1 MTTNNNLSPA
11 EFNFVSGLVR
21 EKSAIVL
28 ETGKE
33 YLVESRLSALART
46 LKYESINALVKELQ
60 TKMDPLLTEQVIE
73 AMTTNETLFFRD
85 RHPFEALQEDII
97 PNLIKQN
104 ALTRTLTFW
113 CAASSSGQ
121 EPYSFCIMLR
131 EHFPELLGWRINFLA
146 TDISQLMLKRTQEGI
161 YSQLEINRGMPARLM
176 VKYFTK
182 EGNTWQAHPE
192 LRSMIQTRQL
202 NLSGEWGLLPSCDIV
217 FIRNVLIYF
226 DTETKRKILGKI
238 RRILRPG
245 GTMLLGGS
253 ETTIHIDDEYQRV
266 RSAGSWVYKVAG

>member
-217 FIRNVLIYF
+217 FIRIVLIYF